1 MVSFKVNIPEN
12 KLAPFLE
19 FLESIEATYD
29 VKELQ
34 EYSISKE
41 QLLILEE
48 RSKSEKKY
56 FLPARALL
64 TELKKKHDLWSS

>member
-1 MVSFKVNIPEN
+1 MISLKVHIPDHKLSF
-12 KLAPFLE
+12 FLE

-34 EYSISKE
+34 EYSISEE

-48 RSKSEKKY
+48 RSKSEKKD
-56 FLPARALL
+56 FVPARALL
-64 TELKKKHDLWSS
+64 TELKKKHGL